1 MAEKELFINDNVVI
15 PDYIK
20 SMSLE
25 EIETEIAR
33 LEAEAA
39 KEKERILKSMKKA

>member
-1 MAEKELFINDNVVI
+1 MAEKEFFIDDRVII
-15 PDYIK
+15 PDWIK
-20 SMSLE
+20 QMPRE
-25 EIETEIAR
+25 KKQQMIKE